1 MVVKRLSYS
10 PFGLGVE
17 DTNEDLRMH
26 VGWHGGL
33 DLQEAGVLIIRQ
45 LNLLPFMSR
54 QDQPI
59 LTNSMHG
66 WFHVITESTEC

>member
-1 MVVKRLSYS
+1 VKRLSYS

-17 DTNEDLRMH
+17 DTNEDLRIH

-45 LNLLPFMSR
+45 LNFLPLCQDKISR
-54 QDQPI
+54 FYQI
-59 LTNSMHG
+59 LYTDKKELTS
-66 WFHVITESTEC
+66 